1 MPRRMSRLKLLIV
14 VVIATIGYNVLD
26 AMPSLFVYD
35 IYRKLV
41 TKVTDSSSYKRFQHD
56 TMLDNKVVWITGA
69 SSGIGAELVCLLL
82 QESTIQHLIV
92 SSRNYDNKLQQVV
105 NECYSS
111 SSGNGSPQSKSNI
124 TVSIVEYDALNTTSV
139 PNVVQNALQ
148 SSPTQSI
155 DTLILCAGIYQ
166 SKLAIETSIEE
177 TLQIFQT
184 NVLSPIEVTTELMK
198 QDSWKDGK
206 EGDKDQSRPSHRH
219 TTHHILV
226 VSSIMAKGGSS
237 LSSSYSASKAA
248 LRNYY
253 QSLAFETYLPWWFQ
267 SNKSPLQINI
277 AMPGGT
283 NTGTFWANLNK
294 NQNNVDSDDDTN
306 KEPENVDVV
315 HPDNGTLMTP
325 KRVAELILTGA
336 IGPHVLF
343 YEMDIAYRS
352 GIIWLLLNQFLPPLT
367 YTMWYYTC
375 CLAGYVRVAAA
386 QYEQLDLLE
395 ITGMLDRLYRMF
407 VSKTYPHPK

>member
-1 MPRRMSRLKLLIV
+1 
-14 VVIATIGYNVLD
+14 
-26 AMPSLFVYD
+26 MPSLFVYD
-35 IYRKLV
+35 LYRKMI
-41 TKVTDSSSYKRFQHD
+41 TKIYNNGSSRSGGGSIYKRFQHD

-69 SSGIGAELVCLLL
+69 SSGIGAEIVCLLL

-105 NECYSS
+105 NDCYYSS
-111 SSGNGSPQSKSNI
+111 NGDDGSQRQQQTPNPNV
-124 TVSIVEYDALNTTSV
+124 TVSIVEYDALNTS
-139 PNVVQNALQ
+139 PNATKDVVKEAIQ

-155 DTLILCAGIYQ
+155 DTVILCAGIYQ

-177 TLQIFQT
+177 TRHIFQT
-184 NVLSPIEVTTELMK
+184 NVISPIEVTTELIQ
-198 QDSWKDGK
+198 QDSWKDGGK
-206 EGDKDQSRPSHRH
+206 EGSHSH
-219 TTHHILV
+219 TQHTHHIIV

-237 LSSSYSASKAA
+237 LSSSYAASKSA

-253 QSLAFETYLPWWFQ
+253 QSLAFETYFPWWWTYGGGGEN
-267 SNKSPLQINI
+267 SSTNPLQINI

-283 NTGTFWANLNK
+283 NTGTFWTNLNNRNHGDK
-294 NQNNVDSDDDTN
+294 NDESDDTKKPE
-306 KEPENVDVV
+306 KEAVTEV
-315 HPDNGTLMTP
+315 HPDNGTLMKP

-336 IGPHVLF
+336 IGPHYLF

-352 GIIWLLLNQFLPPLT
+352 GIIWLLLNQVLPPVT

-375 CLAGYVRVAAA
+375 YLAGYVRVAAS

-395 ITGMLDRLYRMF
+395 ITGMLNKLYQMF
-407 VSKTYPHPK
+407 ITGTYPHPK